1 MHSNRMG
8 NTGLQ
13 VSDLSLGTF
22 EWGRRVDE
30 ATAREL
36 LDAYAS
42 AGGTALELPAFD
54 APAVGLVTGMRIPSR
69 VQLLA
74 RVGVRATEAG
84 GPPQLRTGRSDLLTD
99 VRTLLGALDRDH
111 LDVLVLDAFD
121 DQIPVEESASVL
133 RTLVD
138 AGDVGYVLL
147 SHHSAWQLSLRAA
160 DSGLPFAGA
169 IAEYSLLRRDAEAS
183 LRPALDY
190 LGLGLI
196 AGAGLG
202 RGVLSGQ
209 YLRGLPTGSRGA
221 GDLGGYVGEL
231 LDDDTTG
238 VVQGVVKAATAL
250 GVDPIDIAL
259 AWNRRSLCASTI
271 VSPRTRAQLDQLLAS
286 DLELADEISEVLD
299 QISDP
304 CN

>member
-169 IAEYSLLRRDAEAS
+169 IAEYSLLPARR
-183 LRPALDY
+183 
-190 LGLGLI
+190 
-196 AGAGLG
+196 
-202 RGVLSGQ
+202 
-209 YLRGLPTGSRGA
+209 RGLPAARARLPGARAHRRRGPRARCPVRRVPA
-221 GDLGGYVGEL
+221 GTADGQPWCGG
-231 LDDDTTG
+231 
-238 VVQGVVKAATAL
+238 
-250 GVDPIDIAL
+250 P
-259 AWNRRSLCASTI
+259 RRI
-271 VSPRTRAQLDQLLAS
+271 RR
-286 DLELADEISEVLD
+286 
-299 QISDP
+299 
-304 CN
+304 

>member
-1 MHSNRMG
+1 MRSNRMG
-8 NTGLQ
+8 TTGLQ

-42 AGGTALELPAFD
+42 AGGTALELPSFD
-54 APAVGLVTGMRIPSR
+54 APAVSLVAGLRLPSR
-69 VQLLA
+69 IQLLVRA
-74 RVGVRATEAG
+74 GVRAEGTSA
-84 GPPQLRTGRSDLLTD
+84 QLRTGRSDLLTD
-99 VRTLLGALDRDH
+99 IRSLLRTLGRDH

-121 DQIPVEESASVL
+121 DRIPVEESASVL
-133 RTLVD
+133 RTLAD
-138 AGDVGYVLL
+138 AGDLGYVLL

-160 DSGLPFAGA
+160 DTGIPIAGA
-169 IAEYSLLRRDAEAS
+169 IAEYSLLRREAEVS

-209 YLRGLPTGSRGA
+209 YLRGVPSGSRGA
-221 GDLGGYVGEL
+221 TELSGYVGAF
-231 LDDDTTG
+231 LDDDSTG
-238 VVQGVVKAATAL
+238 IVQGVSKAAAAL

-259 AWNRRSLCASTI
+259 AWNRSSLCASTI
-271 VSPRTRAQLDQLLAS
+271 VSPRTRGQLDQLLDS
-286 DLELADEISEVLD
+286 DLELADEIRDVLD

-304 CN
+304 AGP